1 MLSLLLTDEAATIE
15 WGEDLALIAKT
26 GDCFCLKGDLGAGKS
41 TLARAF
47 LRAMADDPGLE
58 VPSPTFTLVQSY
70 DLRLPVSHFDFYR
83 LSDSSELDELGF
95 DEALDRGVVLAEW
108 PEKVEDRLPKSVIEI
123 AFSNEG
129 AGRRIAITGPDSALA
144 RIKRSQLIRSFL
156 NDRGYISVPRRH
168 LTGDASTRAYERVT
182 LSDTTSLVLM
192 DAPRQP
198 DGPPIRDGKPY
209 SQIAHLAEDVYPF
222 VAIGRYLKS
231 RGFAAPEIY
240 EADYDNGILLIEDL
254 GSDGVLD
261 PEGKPIGERYLESV
275 GVLAILQAEPPQ
287 REIKVT
293 ESHTHMIPDYD
304 RVVMR
309 METDLLL
316 DWHYP
321 WKQGAP
327 ATDAVRIE
335 YAAIW
340 DELIDQL
347 ADVEQNFV
355 LRDFHSPNILW
366 RDHLTGLDRVGIID
380 FQDAMIGPAAY
391 DVVSIVQDARVTVE
405 RDLVDEMLAH
415 YVKLRQQSGDFNEV
429 SFRKAFAIM
438 AAQRACKL
446 NGLWVRLLQRDKK
459 PGYMK
464 HMPRTLWH
472 LQVAFEH
479 EALKPLRDWCIKA
492 GIV

>member
-1 MLSLLLTDEAATIE
+1 MLSLFLIDEAATIE
-15 WGEDLALIAKT
+15 WGEDLALIAKA
-26 GDCFCLKGDLGAGKS
+26 GDCFCLRGDLGAGKS

-47 LRAMADDPGLE
+47 LRAMANDRELE

-95 DEALDRGVVLAEW
+95 DEALERDIVLAEW
-108 PEKVEDRLPKSVIEI
+108 PEKVADRLPKSMIDI

-129 AGRRIAITGPDSALA
+129 SGRRIVIKGPDSAIA
-144 RIKRSQLIRSFL
+144 RIKRTLLIRSFL
-156 NDRGYISVPRRH
+156 SSRGYASIPRRH

-182 LSDTTSLVLM
+182 TTDGRSLVLM

-222 VAIGRYLKS
+222 VAIGRYLKT

-240 EADYDNGILLIEDL
+240 EANYENGILLIEDL

-261 PEGKPIGERYLESV
+261 KDGKPIRDRYLESV
-275 GVLAILQAEPPQ
+275 GVLAVLQAEPPQ

-293 ESHTHMIPDYD
+293 DTHTHVIPDYD

-327 ATDAVRIE
+327 ATDGVRTE

-340 DELIDQL
+340 DDLIDQL

-355 LRDFHSPNILW
+355 LRDFHSPNIIW
-366 RDHLTGLDRVGIID
+366 RENLSGLDRVGIID

-415 YVKLRQQSGDFNEV
+415 YIHLRQQAGIFDEA

-472 LQVAFEH
+472 LRVAFEH
-479 EALKPLRDWCIKA
+479 DALKPLRDWCIKA